1 MNREQALILIVE
13 ASARY
18 PKLGWDA
25 VNAMTD
31 FQGKIMNRPGGTFN
45 NFVEALDAL
54 GLSRD
59 DAVEAFLSARGMA
72 ARTAA
77 KPDAPVVEPQ
87 PVPVPAA
94 VPAPAP
100 APAAK
105 PPAPPPPA
113 PLPKAPAAAKPKAK
127 AKPAV
132 KPVPLPKPDDGP
144 QSSLF

>member
-1 MNREQALILIVE
+1 MDKDQALQLIVE

-31 FQGKIMNRPGGTFN
+31 FQGRIMNRPGGTFN
-45 NFVEALDAL
+45 NFVEALDHL

-59 DAVEAFLSARGMA
+59 DAVEAFLSVRGIA

-77 KPDAPVVEPQ
+77 SAAPPETAPQ
-87 PVPVPAA
+87 LAAPVPVAEPAPVSTQRPPAA
-94 VPAPAP
+94 PQ
-100 APAAK
+100 
-105 PPAPPPPA
+105 PPAPPPTQ
-113 PLPKAPAAAKPKAK
+113 AAAAK
-127 AKPAV
+127 AKPVPKA
-132 KPVPLPKPDDGP
+132 KPVSKPDDGP